1 MKLII
6 QQIIVLMIMMQVPSA
21 SAFSFWKTCVD
32 YDDFFSHH
40 IVDTNTL
47 EITNAVY
54 VAEAIVQ
61 CVSMEGRHAFS
72 FYETGHP
79 LHPDSAVTF
88 PNREDGEVC
97 QGDHIL
103 VYDDD
108 CSIISMRKMKLDHPE
123 VQKYQERKKSDAFII
138 YQRKE
143 EVEKLLKE

>member
-1 MKLII
+1 
-6 QQIIVLMIMMQVPSA
+6 
-21 SAFSFWKTCVD
+21 VD

-47 EITNAVY
+47 EITNAEY

-79 LHPDSAVTF
+79 LHSDSAVTF

-97 QGDHIL
+97 QGDQIL

-108 CSIISMRKMKLDHPE
+108 CSIISMRKMKLDNPAL
-123 VQKYQERKKSDAFII
+123 QKSRERKKSDAFII

-143 EVEKLLKE
+143 EMEKLMNE